1 MDDSK
6 LLLAEQ
12 LQQKWAPVLEH
23 EDLPK
28 IPTTYK
34 KNVTTVLLE
43 NQKKAA
49 KPRKKKLTTLGK
61 AVFIV
66 AKLGN
71 SYNTFQHFYYR
82 PPAENRL
89 VDIFNFDPR

>member
-1 MDDSK
+1 MNILIFEIYKLSK
-6 LLLAEQ
+6 LFIILILSQLLMNA
-12 LQQKWAPVLEH
+12 K
-23 EDLPK
+23 
-28 IPTTYK
+28 
-34 KNVTTVLLE
+34 